1 MSAILTLEHVC
12 KTFGAHPVVQDLS
25 FSVEPGE
32 VFGFLGP
39 NGAGKTTTIKMILG
53 LLAVDSGSI
62 LIDGHDVENEF
73 AAAMAHVSGIVEN
86 PDMYKYL
93 SGYDNL
99 LLQARACGADKAQID
114 QVVET
119 VGMQARI
126 RDKFKTYSLG
136 MKQRLGVA
144 QALLHDPKLMI
155 LDEPTNGLDP
165 AGIKEFRDLIRHLAH
180 ERGIAV
186 LVSSHI
192 LQEMQLMCDRVGIID
207 RGVLKQISSVEE
219 LTHQGDRYR
228 FTVRPIG
235 QAAALLHQHL
245 PDRLAAVTDTYVEL
259 TVTEEELPTVTQK
272 LVENSIQIFGVQPV
286 GNQLEDSFIQI
297 TGGGNPLA

>member
-1 MSAILTLEHVC
+1 MSAILTLDNVC
-12 KTFGAHPVVQDLS
+12 KTFGVHPVVQSLS
-25 FSVEPGE
+25 FSVEEGE

-53 LLAVDSGSI
+53 LLSMDNGTI
-62 LIDGHDVENEF
+62 TIDGHSIEDDF

-99 LLQARACGADKAQID
+99 LLQARACGADRTQID
-114 QVVET
+114 KAVEM
-119 VGMQARI
+119 VGMQGRI

-144 QALLHDPKLMI
+144 QALLHNPKLMI

-165 AGIKEFRDLIRHLAH
+165 AGIKDFRTLIRHLAH
-180 ERGIAV
+180 EQGIAV

-192 LQEMQLMCDRVGIID
+192 LQEMQLMCDRVGIINN
-207 RGVLKQISSVEE
+207 GVLMQVSSVEE
-219 LTHQGDRYR
+219 LTHHSSRYR

-235 QAAALLHQHL
+235 QAAALIHEHM
-245 PDRLAAVTDTYVEL
+245 PDRLAAVSDTFVEL
-259 TVTEEELPTVTQK
+259 SVTEEELPTVNQK
-272 LVENSIQIFGVQPV
+272 LMENGIQIYGVQPV
-286 GNQLEDSFIQI
+286 GNLLEDSFIEI
-297 TGGGNPLA
+297 TGGGNTIA

>member
-12 KTFGAHPVVQDLS
+12 KTFGSHPVVQDLS

-39 NGAGKTTTIKMILG
+39 NGAGTTTTIKIILG
-53 LLAVDSGSI
+53 LLHMDSGSI
-62 LIDGHDVENEF
+62 LIDGHSVEDDF
-73 AAAMAHVSGIVEN
+73 AAAMAHVSGIVEH

-99 LLQARACGADKAQID
+99 LLQAHACGADRAQID
-114 QVVET
+114 RVVEM

-165 AGIKEFRDLIRHLAH
+165 AGIKDFRDLIRRLAH
-180 ERGIAV
+180 ENGIAV

-207 RGVLKQISSVEE
+207 RGTLKQISSVEE
-219 LTHQGDRYR
+219 LTHQSTRYR

-235 QAAALLHQHL
+235 QAAALLQQHV
-245 PDRLAAVTDTYVEL
+245 PDRLAAITDTYVEL
-259 TVTEEELPTVTQK
+259 AVTEDELPIITQK
-272 LVENSIQIFGVQPV
+272 LVENGIQLYGVQPV

-297 TGGGNPLA
+297 TGGGNTLA

>member
-12 KTFGAHPVVQDLS
+12 KSFGSHPVVQDLS

-39 NGAGKTTTIKMILG
+39 NGAGKTTTIKIILG
-53 LLAVDSGSI
+53 LLHMDSGNI
-62 LIDGHDVENEF
+62 IIDGHAVEGDF

-99 LLQARACGADKAQID
+99 LLQARACGADRAQID
-114 QVVET
+114 RVVEM

-165 AGIKEFRDLIRHLAH
+165 AGIKEFRNLIQRLAH
-180 ERGIAV
+180 EHGIGI

-207 RGVLKQISSVEE
+207 RGILKQINSVEE
-219 LTHQGDRYR
+219 LTHQSARYR
-228 FTVRPIG
+228 FTVRPIA
-235 QAAALLHQHL
+235 QAAALLQQHVS
-245 PDRLAAVTDTYVEL
+245 DRLAAVTDTFVEL
-259 TVTEEELPTVTQK
+259 AITEEELPIITQK
-272 LVENSIQIFGVQPV
+272 LVENGIQLYGIQPV

-297 TGGGNPLA
+297 TGGGNTLA

>member
-12 KTFGAHPVVQDLS
+12 KTFGSHPVVQDLS

-39 NGAGKTTTIKMILG
+39 NGAGKTTTIKIILG
-53 LLAVDSGSI
+53 LLHMDSGSI
-62 LIDGHDVENEF
+62 LIDGHSVEDDF
-73 AAAMAHVSGIVEN
+73 AAAMAHVSGIVEH

-99 LLQARACGADKAQID
+99 LLQAHACGADRAQID
-114 QVVET
+114 RVVEM

-165 AGIKEFRDLIRHLAH
+165 AGIKDFRDLIRRLAH
-180 ERGIAV
+180 ENGIAV

-207 RGVLKQISSVEE
+207 RGTLKQISSVEE
-219 LTHQGDRYR
+219 LTHQSTRY
-228 FTVRPIG
+228 TVRPIG
-235 QAAALLHQHL
+235 QAAALLQQHV
-245 PDRLAAVTDTYVEL
+245 PDRLAAITDTYVEL
-259 TVTEEELPTVTQK
+259 AVTEDELPIITQK
-272 LVENSIQIFGVQPV
+272 LVENGIQLYGVQPV

-297 TGGGNPLA
+297 TGGGNTLA